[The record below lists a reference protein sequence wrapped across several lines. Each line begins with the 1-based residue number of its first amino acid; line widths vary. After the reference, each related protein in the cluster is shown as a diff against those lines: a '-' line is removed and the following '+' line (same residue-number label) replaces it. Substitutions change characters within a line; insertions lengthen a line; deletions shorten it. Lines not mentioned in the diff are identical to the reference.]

1 LLLTTKRFVSAAI
14 SAQAILGGIVL
25 GMAGCD
31 AFNPAFLNLVAPDS
45 PAAGASL
52 PNAPGYVVVA
62 MQNNVT
68 IDGQLLAY
76 LLPELDLSVAEQQA
90 LRARVRMRVRI
101 TQTDGTFQT
110 VEMISGSTNFVDPDF
125 DSQSE
130 PDLDQNTLF
139 NVVPRCDV
147 ASVQLEPDSNVE
159 VFIPVP
165 IEVWEQV
172 EVDEGDQAGTEF
184 IQRAV
189 IAPQF
194 RPLEVDDVD
203 ADGNIILRRNI
214 DVRDVLS
221 PTTNVVCGTVIAIV
235 VDGVLTVPFLA
246 GVSANPSFD
255 QDDEETE
262 AGIGGRYEFRVSVQ

>member
-1 LLLTTKRFVSAAI
+1 MTTKRFVSAAI

-45 PAAGASL
+45 PAAGSSL
-52 PNAPGYVVVA
+52 TNAPGYVIVA
-62 MQNNVT
+62 LQDNVT

-90 LRARVRMRVRI
+90 LRARIRLRIRV
-101 TQTDGTFQT
+101 THTDGTFET
-110 VEMISGSTNFVDPDF
+110 VEMIAGSTDFVDPSF
-125 DSQSE
+125 NSQSE
-130 PDLDQNTLF
+130 PDLDQNTLT
-139 NVVPRCDV
+139 NIVPRCDV

-165 IEVWEQV
+165 LEVWEFV
-172 EVDEGDQAGTEF
+172 EVDTGDQAGVEPVL
-184 IQRAV
+184 RAT

-194 RPLEVDDVD
+194 RALDVDDVD
-203 ADGNIILRRNI
+203 ADGNIVLRRNI

-221 PTTNVVCGTVIAIV
+221 PTNNVVCGSVVAIV

-246 GVSANPSFD
+246 GVSANPSYD
-255 QDDEETE
+255 QEDIETE

>member
-1 LLLTTKRFVSAAI
+1 
-14 SAQAILGGIVL
+14 
-25 GMAGCD
+25 
-31 AFNPAFLNLVAPDS
+31 
-45 PAAGASL
+45 
-52 PNAPGYVVVA
+52 
-62 MQNNVT
+62 
-68 IDGQLLAY
+68 
-76 LLPELDLSVAEQQA
+76 
-90 LRARVRMRVRI
+90 
-101 TQTDGTFQT
+101 
-110 VEMISGSTNFVDPDF
+110 
-125 DSQSE
+125 
-130 PDLDQNTLF
+130 
-139 NVVPRCDV
+139 V